1 MLVGFDTAM
10 FSSTSNSASPCHC
23 HRSFNILV
31 YARVN
36 RISIGI
42 RTCPPNLEKIL
53 QLKVYWKT
61 RWNIG
66 VLSPLQKLNPGI
78 DEVLRT
84 IPLIWPDDSA
94 SAGNQTRIQVD
105 SFQGGSKA
113 NVSFGFG
120 RFGTPSSSRFRRE
133 HSEIQT
139 QRLKNTSI
147 WWGSREA
154 SANGYFLQAWARNLP
169 ELWFH
174 RFRKSM
180 QLHSKFIY
188 SHESHESTESNVF
201 SCKSPTRC
209 MVAVVQDLKS
219 CQRATSFNV
228 AGWVQSN
235 VTSLSWDHQKR
246 PLISLVFVFFITWVG
261 NLRRQA
267 LSDIEYISSH
277 HQKKSRLFKTQTW
290 RQPFD
295 SREVSKRFPSM

>member
-1 MLVGFDTAM
+1 M
-10 FSSTSNSASPCHC
+10 PHHC

-31 YARVN
+31 YATVN

-66 VLSPLQKLNPGI
+66 VLSPLQKLYPGI

-120 RFGTPSSSRFRRE
+120 RFGTPSSSKFRKE
-133 HSEIQT
+133 HSEIQINLVGQSRSFGKRILSPGMGT
-139 QRLKNTSI
+139 KSAWALVSQVSEKHAVTLETHLLSWIPWVYWIESLLMQITDKVHGCSRPGPQVI
-147 WWGSREA
+147 QREA
-154 SANGYFLQAWARNLP
+154 
-169 ELWFH
+169 
-174 RFRKSM
+174 
-180 QLHSKFIY
+180 
-188 SHESHESTESNVF
+188 
-201 SCKSPTRC
+201 
-209 MVAVVQDLKS
+209 

-235 VTSLSWDHQKR
+235 ATSPSWDHQKR